1 MHWPINPKVVL
12 GVLVGIAVGMGVH
25 HVQKLLPGESSP
37 TEAPVKTRLLAIR
50 MIQVPAFEAD
60 GRIKTPSIP
69 VEIENLSGHAI
80 ALPIHDQY
88 RCIVVKSKGEEVLPR
103 KLVPKT
109 AVVTARDFVII
120 KPNQVKRINFRVKVL
135 DESRQGKLEAVPI
148 VVNVP
153 QKHLSATSWAA
164 VRTKLRKGRAYLWGT
179 GAIHGHTKPLKSP

>member
-1 MHWPINPKVVL
+1 
-12 GVLVGIAVGMGVH
+12 MGVH
-25 HVQKLLPGESSP
+25 HIQKLWPGVAKPSE
-37 TEAPVKTRLLAIR
+37 EPVKTRLLAIR
-50 MIQVPAFEAD
+50 MIQLPSFEAD

-135 DESRQGKLEAVPI
+135 DESRQGRLEAVPI
-148 VVNVP
+148 VVNIP
-153 QKHLSATSWAA
+153 PKHLSASGWAA
-164 VRTKLRKGRAYLWGT
+164 VRNKLRKGRAYLWGT
-179 GAIHGHTKPLKSP
+179 GAIHGHTKPLKNP